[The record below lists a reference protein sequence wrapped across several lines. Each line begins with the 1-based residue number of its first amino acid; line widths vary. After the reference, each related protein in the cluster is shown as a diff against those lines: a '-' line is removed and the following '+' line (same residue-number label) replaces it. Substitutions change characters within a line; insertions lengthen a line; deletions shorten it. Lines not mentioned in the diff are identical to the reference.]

1 MLDAWYT
8 DSKPSAGLKRRVI
21 CGVESRLGLSKK
33 VHISSHM
40 KRLTLPKLDVNK
52 RLKAALQPAA
62 TGCLAKPLSDAKGD
76 VQLRSERR
84 G

>member
-1 MLDAWYT
+1 
-8 DSKPSAGLKRRVI
+8 
-21 CGVESRLGLSKK
+21 
-33 VHISSHM
+33 
-40 KRLTLPKLDVNK
+40 VNK